1 MSVNRQPRAVY
12 KSWARPWLVETGSAE
27 LGSSS
32 CVSLR
37 WRSEKFLVQ
46 VFARAARTWKYGAL
60 FPYGVSVSHVFGV
73 WVLHLVTENW
83 ILREML

>member
-1 MSVNRQPRAVY
+1 M
-12 KSWARPWLVETGSAE
+12 TGVPPAGSGIQIPGGAGAGDMLS

-37 WRSEKFLVQ
+37 WHSEKFLVQ

-60 FPYGVSVSHVFGV
+60 FPSGLVSGSHVFGV
-73 WVLHLVTENW
+73 WVLHLVSENR

>member
-1 MSVNRQPRAVY
+1 M
-12 KSWARPWLVETGSAE
+12 TGVPLAGNGIQISGGAGAGDMLS

-37 WRSEKFLVQ
+37 WLSQEFLVQ

-60 FPYGVSVSHVFGV
+60 FPSGLVSGSHVFGV
-73 WVLHLVTENW
+73 WVLHAEYKN
-83 ILREML
+83 